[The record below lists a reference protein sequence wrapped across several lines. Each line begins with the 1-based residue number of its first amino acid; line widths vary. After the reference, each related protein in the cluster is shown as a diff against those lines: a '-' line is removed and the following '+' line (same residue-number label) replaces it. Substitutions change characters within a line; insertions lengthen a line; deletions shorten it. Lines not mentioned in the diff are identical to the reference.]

1 MSTRLIS
8 ICIVGSLL
16 CSIYM
21 CAQREELLHM
31 EESAL
36 DIASLMEEPFGSEII
51 TGIIILESMNNVLS
65 YAAELTPASEPV
77 REQQQG
83 ADAESHNNET
93 VNALGMTLRDDTA
106 LLVKV
111 WNCTSPSYN
120 HVCEEYEYDREDRV
134 LRHIKYYSNTKG
146 RWEYEYDAEGSL
158 TRETCYELEDDAVR
172 YWIEYR
178 TEKGASVDELCR
190 IGSRYEGEG
199 NLATEIVYNSDDN
212 EVKKTYYREDGT
224 AYWEIE
230 YDDTG
235 HHTREID
242 YDEQEN
248 IVNRREYEY
257 DAAGNITLLV
267 DYDADGK
274 IVVTERYDHDSD
286 TYVDIPHYWLTENK
300 YDAAGNLIKKVDYD
314 YEGSIEDVWEYTYDE
329 AGNLLQNIHNG
340 SVTTENEYNDAGN
353 MFRSVDYDYEGNV
366 EDEWEYTY
374 DEDGHLL
381 KRIYNGSV
389 TKEYTYDSAG
399 NMTKEITDPYT
410 QWKKYEYDSENRIIK
425 MTVQDEDRHEYRC
438 EYRLIGL
445 EE

>member
-21 CAQREELLHM
+21 CAQREELLHI
-31 EESAL
+31 EEPAL
-36 DIASLMEEPFGSEII
+36 DMAALMEEPFGTE
-51 TGIIILESMNNVLS
+51 IIILETMNNVLS
-65 YAAELTPASEPV
+65 YAAESMTVSESV
-77 REQQQG
+77 QEQQQET
-83 ADAESHNNET
+83 DAESHDNEM

-106 LLVKV
+106 LLVKI

-120 HVCEEYEYDREDRV
+120 HVCEEFEYDREDRV

-199 NLATEIVYNSDDN
+199 NLASEIVYNSDDN

-235 HHTREID
+235 HHTREIN

-257 DAAGNITLLV
+257 DAAGNI
-267 DYDADGK
+267 
-274 IVVTERYDHDSD
+274 
-286 TYVDIPHYWLTENK
+286 
-300 YDAAGNLIKKVDYD
+300 IK
-314 YEGSIEDVWEYTYDE
+314 
-329 AGNLLQNIHNG
+329 
-340 SVTTENEYNDAGN
+340 
-353 MFRSVDYDYEGNV
+353 RVDYDYEGNI
-366 EDEWEYTY
+366 EDAWEYTY

-381 KRIYNGSV
+381 KCIHNGSV
-389 TKEYTYDSAG
+389 IKEYTYDSAG

-410 QWKKYEYDSENRIIK
+410 QWKKYEYDNENRVIK
-425 MTVQDEDRHEYRC
+425 ITVQDEDRHEYRY

-445 EE
+445 EEQ